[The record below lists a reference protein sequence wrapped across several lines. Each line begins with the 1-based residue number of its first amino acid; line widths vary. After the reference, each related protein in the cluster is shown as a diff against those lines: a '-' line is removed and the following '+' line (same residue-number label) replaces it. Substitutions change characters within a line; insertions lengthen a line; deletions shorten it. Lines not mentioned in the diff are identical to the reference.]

1 MNHCSLLAGAVENV
15 VPMPV
20 VVAAAAVGGAVV
32 EVAVVAVVVV
42 VVVVVVVAALFRF
55 ALSWSVLLHCFE
67 SGRQNER
74 GIYK

>member
-1 MNHCSLLAGAVENV
+1 MFPPVDTQIV
-15 VPMPV
+15 VDV
-20 VVAAAAVGGAVV
+20 VVD
-32 EVAVVAVVVV
+32 VV

>member
-1 MNHCSLLAGAVENV
+1 MNRCSLLAGAVENV

-42 VVVVVVVAALFRF
+42 VVVVAAAEVDVEGGVVLV
-55 ALSWSVLLHCFE
+55 SLL
-67 SGRQNER
+67 
-74 GIYK
+74 

>member
-1 MNHCSLLAGAVENV
+1 MFPPVDTQIV
-15 VPMPV
+15 VDV
-20 VVAAAAVGGAVV
+20 VVD
-32 EVAVVAVVVV
+32 V